1 MGDMKKTMISVKT
14 FGGFGI
20 ECDDKPVTLGRNKG
34 SKYIQLISRVCVAGK
49 KGLSKEA
56 LQEDIYSDDLNSK
69 SNLNN
74 SMNNLIYQFKKVA
87 EKAGL
92 PEGKIIAIVDGKY
105 NTDPDVDVVTDVVL
119 FEDYIAKARK
129 QEDKDKKTELYEKAF
144 NLYKGDFLPE
154 LDDLYWV
161 SRRAEDYRVLFNEC
175 LDYLS
180 DVYLEKKEYKK
191 MADAYHKACEID
203 RDCEWQVGEI
213 DAYRLLGE
221 YNKAYV
227 LYEEM
232 IRYYAEELGISP
244 TEKMQKCYQELQD
257 SVFSKGNNGE
267 GADHDISG
275 LGDELLMDE
284 YGKPYECLFPEM
296 SASYHIL
303 NRNMS
308 RHGLTVFLM
317 LITIADYE
325 GKEIKQEEK
334 AEKRMTAL
342 REAINETLRHSDAF
356 CRYSKTQY
364 LILLTGTGVEECTLV
379 HRRLQDRLKE
389 VAGPRASLNYKII
402 TYDDMNENAEE
413 KQ

>member
-1 MGDMKKTMISVKT
+1 MISVKT

-20 ECDDKPVTLGRNKG
+20 ESDNTPITLGRNKG
-34 SKYIQLISRVCVAGK
+34 SKYIQLISRVCVAGDE
-49 KGLSKEA
+49 GVAKEE

-74 SMNNLIYQFKKVA
+74 SMNNLVYQFKKVA

-92 PEGKIIAIVDGKY
+92 PEGRIISIVDGKY
-105 NTDPDVDVVTDVVL
+105 VTDPEVEVVTDVIL
-119 FEDYIAKARK
+119 FKDYINKARK
-129 QEDKDKKTELYEKAF
+129 NNHKKDKTEFYEKAF
-144 NLYKGDFLPE
+144 SLYKGDFLPE

-161 SRRAEDYRVLFNEC
+161 SRRAEDYRLLYNEC
-175 LDYLS
+175 LDYLAG
-180 DVYLEKKEYKK
+180 VYREAKDYKRL
-191 MADAYHKACEID
+191 AEIYHLSCEID
-203 RDCEWQVGEI
+203 KDCEWQVGEI
-213 DAYRLLGE
+213 DAYRLLGD
-221 YNKAYV
+221 YDKAYS

-244 TEKMQKCYQELQD
+244 TEKMQRCYQELQD
-257 SVFSKGNNGE
+257 SAFSKDEETETKTLDG
-267 GADHDISG
+267 
-275 LGDELLMDE
+275 ELLADDF
-284 YGKPYECLFPEM
+284 GKPYECLFPEM

-334 AEKRMTAL
+334 AEKRMSDL
-342 REAINETLRHSDAF
+342 RGAINETLRHSDAF

-364 LILLTGTGVEECTLV
+364 LLLLTGTGVEECTLV
-379 HRRLQDRLKE
+379 HRRLQARLKE
-389 VAGPRASLNYKII
+389 VSGPRASLNYKII
-402 TYDDMNENAEE
+402 TYDDMNSNIPE
-413 KQ
+413 